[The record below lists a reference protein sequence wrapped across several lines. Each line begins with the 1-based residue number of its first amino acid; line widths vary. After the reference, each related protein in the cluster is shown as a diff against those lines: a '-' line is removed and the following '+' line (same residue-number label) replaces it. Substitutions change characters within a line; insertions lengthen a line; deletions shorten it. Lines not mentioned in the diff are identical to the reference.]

1 MVVLSHC
8 NQFWEGKHKSIWQ
21 LTDKDRS
28 FLSNL
33 YNRWSHE
40 GFTCR
45 AFSYRPLLPEDY
57 PVLSAGG
64 VKSGLAVGEAMAAQ
78 QPEEEEEEEDD
89 NDGSGGNSGEIDNS
103 GERGESGPVN
113 GHSLATPSTSSTTSS
128 SLHPHVPTRVLM
140 MSRNYTKQAFDTAG
154 GTTRLQG
161 GKKPNERRIKTSPA
175 AAVTPA
181 VTSAAKTAA
190 AAVALSAV
198 ASASAAAAAV
208 PGDAAAGGTLNEHVL
223 DMSGTE
229 KKAERSDNQHV
240 KDVVQDQILLG
251 MTASR
256 KQPKEAMTSV
266 IEDLDAAGVRF
277 VFFSPRQFR
286 RAQILPGQ
294 MGLETGWN
302 SSISIQDRP
311 GAGRGGAAAAA
322 AAAAAS
328 SVTPALQIRVETG
341 ADAEEKKAVAGSWHH
356 TDDWDE
362 KAHLPHGISGRSFFF
377 DFVSLFQ

>member
-64 VKSGLAVGEAMAAQ
+64 VKSGLAAVGEAMAAQ
-78 QPEEEEEEEDD
+78 RPEEEEDD
-89 NDGSGGNSGEIDNS
+89 DDGSGGNSGNS
-103 GERGESGPVN
+103 GEIDENGESEERGERGPVK

-128 SLHPHVPTRVLM
+128 SLHPHVPKRVLM
-140 MSRNYTKQAFDTAG
+140 MSRSYTKQAFDTAG

-161 GKKPNERRIKTSPA
+161 AKKPNERRVKTSPA
-175 AAVTPA
+175 AA
-181 VTSAAKTAA
+181 AAAA
-190 AAVALSAV
+190 AAVALSTV
-198 ASASAAAAAV
+198 ASAPAAV
-208 PGDAAAGGTLNEHVL
+208 PGDAAAGGTLNEQVL
-223 DMSGTE
+223 DMSSTE

-311 GAGRGGAAAAA
+311 GGGVGGGGGGAAAA

-328 SVTPALQIRVETG
+328 SVTPAVQIRVETG
-341 ADAEEKKAVAGSWHH
+341 ADAEGEKAVAGSWHH

-362 KAHLPHGISGRSFFF
+362 KAHLPHGIAGRSFF
-377 DFVSLFQ
+377 VSLVFF